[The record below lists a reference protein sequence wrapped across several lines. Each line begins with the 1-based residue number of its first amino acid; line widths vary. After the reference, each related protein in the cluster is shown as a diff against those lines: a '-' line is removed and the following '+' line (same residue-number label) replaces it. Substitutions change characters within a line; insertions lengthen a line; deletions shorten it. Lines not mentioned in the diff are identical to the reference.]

1 MDDDDDASL
10 TTLVA
15 VVVFAAF
22 WIVGVTRLLDGA
34 MTTSLLSAVVFEPI
48 MELAV
53 ETIEGVVV
61 VVAAAAVG
69 VDAAVLT

>member
-1 MDDDDDASL
+1 M

-34 MTTSLLSAVVFEPI
+34 MTTMLLSVVVFEPI

-61 VVAAAAVG
+61 VVVVVVA